1 MSNRIFQLQLKRL
14 MDASSSGERQRLQ
27 KYVKPIE
34 GRTKGGPVHISGV
47 LPEVMANIEYR
58 SRRLC
63 FEGN

>member
-14 MDASSSGERQRLQ
+14 MDASTPSEKKRLQ
-27 KYVKPIE
+27 KHVKPIDAP
-34 GRTKGGPVHISGV
+34 TNGGPLHISGV

-63 FEGN
+63 FERN